1 MEEESWRSITVMEDK
16 NGEPHVLQQKVKVY
30 TSGVSEESPG
40 YTKPLMKHRIV
51 PVKDI
56 VNL

>member
-1 MEEESWRSITVMEDK
+1 MEDEAWESISVMEDK

-30 TSGVSEESPG
+30 TSGVDEESPG

-51 PVKDI
+51 PVKDL
-56 VNL
+56 VEL